1 MQTSSSKETVVYH
14 ARCECHEGTVTQ
26 VSIASCTSFFLQ
38 FFIKKLGQSLCGV
51 IICELC
57 WVHHCSLWPQPTE
70 RIASTDL
77 IFSCSLFAFLS
88 PVSRWVALLF
98 PTFYKGGDIYHH
110 IIIIHKINCSL
121 NQWHWNVIRVDN
133 DSQLWHSPYSKFI
146 ITLCVTHT
154 WRRHGTRCSSSRAV
168 CTHHTSQGGIPP
180 HSALL
185 LPITHTG

>member
-88 PVSRWVALLF
+88 PVS
-98 PTFYKGGDIYHH
+98 
-110 IIIIHKINCSL
+110 SL
-121 NQWHWNVIRVDN
+121 IV
-133 DSQLWHSPYSKFI
+133 
-146 ITLCVTHT
+146 CM
-154 WRRHGTRCSSSRAV
+154 HGSRLTTSS
-168 CTHHTSQGGIPP
+168 TSQAHRDWYSRSHGKVTANFNSPP
-180 HSALL
+180 LITVCISNWWYQSA
-185 LPITHTG
+185 IQIGNI